1 MGKDKTIYY
10 KTNDEIELIRESC
23 LLVCKTLAQVASI
36 IKPGIKGREID
47 ELAET
52 FIRDH
57 GAEPGFKGYRGF
69 PATLCVSVN
78 EVVVHGIP
86 GPKMEF
92 QDGDIVSVDCGVFMN
107 GFFGDAAY
115 TFPLG
120 NVSEEVMELCRV
132 TNTSL
137 YRAIDQI
144 RVGNRLG
151 DIGFAVQNYA
161 EREHKYGIVK
171 ELVGHGL
178 GRSLH
183 EAPEVPNYGKRGK
196 GIKLQEGLVI
206 AVEPMVN
213 LGRRYV
219 RTAKDGWT
227 VFAKDRKPAAHYEHT
242 IAVKAAGPDILSD
255 HSFILEQIEKNDNIR
270 KVELKEEVVFV

>member
-1 MGKDKTIYY
+1 MGKDKNIYY

-36 IKPGIKGREID
+36 IKPGVKGEEID
-47 ELAET
+47 QLAET

-86 GPKMEF
+86 DPKMVF

-120 NVSEEVMELCRV
+120 NVSEDVMELCRV

-151 DIGFAVQNYA
+151 DIGFAVQNYT
-161 EREHKYGIVK
+161 EREHRYGIVK

-213 LGRRYV
+213 LGRRSV

-242 IAVKAAGPDILSD
+242 IAVKTDGPDILSD
-255 HSFILEQIEKNDNIR
+255 HSFILQEIEKNDHIR
-270 KVELKEEVVFV
+270 EVVLKEEIVFS